1 MPRLLGVNIPEEKQI
16 LYSLTYIY
24 GIGVSLAKKILK
36 DTEINEEKRAKDLSS
51 AELEKI
57 KNIVEKKY
65 KIEGE
70 LQRERMMNIKRL
82 KEIGSWRGSRHQKG
96 LPVRGQRTK
105 CNSRTVRGNVRRTM
119 GSGKIKAPT
128 PK

>member
-1 MPRLLGVNIPEEKQI
+1 MPRLLGVNIPDEKQI